1 MSAFLYVEG
10 SCCGPESDKA
20 VTMEDSGSR
29 FGISSGQGETGG
41 RVVTSADDV
50 WTRPFRARDSIF
62 LTKKANSSL
71 YFE

>member
-1 MSAFLYVEG
+1 MSAFLHVEG

-29 FGISSGQGETGG
+29 LGISSGQGETGG
-41 RVVTSADDV
+41 GIVTSADDV
-50 WTRPFRARDSIF
+50 RTRPFRASDSIF
-62 LTKKANSSL
+62 LIKKANSSL